1 MSEKAPPPKKLSVT
15 GEFLSRNADRDP
27 RLGIVLRIA
36 NLLSAQVSLDELI
49 ALIMAGCSE
58 LLDAER
64 STLFLLSDDGRHL
77 WSKFAQGDEIKE
89 IRMLVGEGIA
99 GWVAQTGRPVNIK
112 DVYRDHR
119 FDPEWDKKSGYRT
132 RSMLCQPIRNR
143 DGDIV
148 GVAQVL
154 NKRDGYFTV
163 DDAMMLRTIMAMAA
177 ISLVNARLYSALL
190 ARNVE
195 LVQAQRDLEARI
207 REIDL
212 LYIVERDASAAA
224 DLDEA
229 LATLLGRL
237 QQTLPCATIQV
248 ALHTDSGA
256 LITHRR
262 RAMAGAGVEVLRFE
276 RPVGFTGRA
285 MRTGADIDLAALDE
299 LSIAELARSEQL
311 EATDSG
317 LCLRL
322 VSGERV
328 VGTMGFYGWIRG
340 GDIPAHERKLMALVA
355 ARAARFIAT
364 RQDQREAEREH
375 RLAALGGAIAT
386 IVHDF
391 KTPMTIASGYAQ
403 MMVRTDD
410 KGRRADMS
418 AQVLKQLDRVKE
430 MSHDVLAFARGQTEL
445 LIQKVHLND
454 FEAESRELLQQVFD
468 DTTIELEVIPNY
480 RGVARFDRLK
490 LLRVVQNM
498 ARNAREAME
507 MAGDRPHRFRF
518 IIDLEDDEVVMT
530 FSDTGTGVPRGFRH
544 RMFDAFETH
553 GKKDG
558 TGLGLAM
565 AKRVAIL
572 HGGSVAYHD
581 TPGGGATF
589 EVRIQ
594 RETRQ
599 PSREVHRKP
608 TVPAKAAPAAE
619 EEVPPPLPVAADAS
633 PN

>member
-1 MSEKAPPPKKLSVT
+1 MSSKPSAATTAKKEAIKKLSVT

-36 NLLSAQVSLDELI
+36 NLLSAQVTLDELI

-64 STLFLLSDDGRHL
+64 STLFLLSDDGQHL
-77 WSKFAQGDEIKE
+77 WSKFAQGDEVKE
-89 IRMLVGEGIA
+89 IRMRAGEGIA
-99 GWVAQTGRPVNIK
+99 GWVAQTGRPVNVK
-112 DVYRDHR
+112 DVYKDRR
-119 FDPEWDKKSGYRT
+119 FDPDWDRRNGYRT

-212 LYIVERDASAAA
+212 LYIVERDAGAAA

-229 LATLLGRL
+229 LAILLGRL
-237 QQTLPCATIQV
+237 QQTLPCAVIEV
-248 ALHTDSGA
+248 ALAAGEGA
-256 LITHRR
+256 VVCHRLVSD
-262 RAMAGAGVEVLRFE
+262 GEPQVLRFE
-276 RPVGFTGRA
+276 RLRGFVRAVLSGRK
-285 MRTGADIDLAALDE
+285 DVDLADMSAVE
-299 LSIAELARSEQL
+299 IADHCRASQL
-311 EATDSG
+311 EPVTSG
-317 LCLRL
+317 LSFQLGD
-322 VSGERV
+322 GEST
-328 VGTMGFYGWIRG
+328 VGALSFWGWGRG
-340 GDIPAHERKLMALVA
+340 AKIPQHERKLMALVA
-355 ARAARFIAT
+355 GRAARFIVT
-364 RQDQREAEREH
+364 RLRQEEAERED

-410 KGRRADMS
+410 AERRKEMS
-418 AQVLKQLDRVKE
+418 HHVLKQLDRVKQ
-430 MSHDVLAFARGQTEL
+430 MSHDVLAFARGQSDL

-454 FEAESRELLQQVFD
+454 FIAEAEELLQQVFAD
-468 DTTIELEVIPNY
+468 SGIELEVSANY
-480 RGVARFDRLK
+480 RGAARFDRLK

-498 ARNAREAME
+498 GRNARDAMT
-507 MAGDRPHRFRF
+507 AQSQGFGHRFRF
-518 IIDLEDDEVVMT
+518 IVDLEDDDLMLT
-530 FSDTGTGVPRGFRH
+530 FSDSGTGVPREFRH
-544 RMFDAFETH
+544 RMFEAFATH

-565 AKRVAIL
+565 VKKVAQA
-572 HGGSVAYHD
+572 HGGTVSYHD
-581 TPGGGATF
+581 TLGGGATF
-589 EVRIQ
+589 EVRIR
-594 RETRQ
+594 RETFQ
-599 PSREVHRKP
+599 SNE
-608 TVPAKAAPAAE
+608 PASGDDA
-619 EEVPPPLPVAADAS
+619 AADDAPES
-633 PN
+633 